1 VRLKRVE
8 MIGFKSF
15 MDRTVLD
22 FRDGITTILGPNGC
36 GKSNVVDAVRWVLGE
51 QSAKQLRGE
60 KMDDVI
66 FKGTHKRKPLSVAEV
81 SLVFEDC
88 GPRLG
93 VEYDEVALTRRVT
106 RAGTSDYFI
115 NRAPSRLKDIKDL
128 FYDTGV
134 GNNAY
139 SVIEQEV
146 VGQVLDPTENKV
158 RTILEEGSGIVRYKV
173 KRKEALRK
181 LDLTERDLLRVE
193 DIIEEI
199 GRQVRSLARQ
209 VGKARRHQK
218 LLGEVRGLELIR
230 ADLRIR
236 KMDGELDGLRERA
249 DALRAE
255 GSGDDAALARHNA
268 DLEAMR
274 PALDGLENEGRS
286 RAHELSQIEEV
297 ISRLEGELLVLREKI
312 GSGERRDTEIQDEM
326 ERGSERAAGIEAEIE
341 AAEKE
346 RDDLAASLQEQVQR
360 VEAREREAR
369 EVAGRHDEVRRA
381 LAQAQQLSLGFL
393 REEAEHKA
401 EVATAESRFESLRDR
416 EASLVQSVEDNERR
430 CGELAQERATAQ
442 ARLEETRAARE
453 ARQAELERAR
463 EDVRQL
469 QSRLEEQRETRS
481 EVEHDLA
488 RVESRLEIASR
499 IAKEYEGYRAGA
511 AALLRDEA
519 TRDRL
524 RGALAESL
532 QVRSGY
538 EACFEMLFGEDAD
551 ALLVDDVTDARELA
565 QRLAGDDLG
574 RASFVVGGLIPREDS
589 AGGDAW
595 PGQSALDLV
604 RAAGPAEGAMRAWL
618 SRVRVVETTSE
629 AVEAAVAHAGRGFSF
644 LAREGLYIRFDGL
657 VRGGAGARRQLSM
670 FGRQEQVEGLQAESA
685 ELAARVAA
693 ARERE
698 AELETGLAE
707 GQAAVSRLEQQ
718 GAEERAAVEAA
729 GAEVASLESV
739 LTREREAGQQL
750 TAQRD
755 TAREELSTLMGRID
769 ALKSDFGLKGVD
781 TEGSRLRVEELS
793 EQVHEL
799 ESRREA
805 ANSALSEARVELT
818 RQQGAERELGTRLER
833 LGHMR
838 DDLGQRHAR
847 LTEERATLR
856 GNLGGWKETLTAKET
871 QLETGFT
878 ERETRREGVRA
889 AQAKLDAKRGEMEAI
904 QESISAIN
912 KRQREKADALHGIE
926 TELTKHQFTVQNMR
940 DRIQEKFQTDLE
952 RGLADLQPETLPKEL
967 VGEEGVYQL
976 DQVEELLGERQQKLD
991 KIGPVNFVA
1000 LEEYDEKK
1008 TRLEFLE
1015 KQRDDLLSSKEDL
1028 LQAIDRINRTA
1039 RKLFKETFD
1048 EVRNNFREIFT
1059 TLFQGGNADLVLHKS
1074 DDPLESEVQIV
1085 AQPTGKAVDSVALL
1099 SGGERAL
1106 TAIALLFA
1114 VYLIKPSPFCLLDE
1128 VDAPL
1133 DDVNVGRFVRLL
1145 QRFAEKTQFIVIT
1158 HNKLTM
1164 ECADHLYGV
1173 TMEER
1178 GVSRLVSVSFDELD
1192 AEDPLQALE
1201 RQSQER
1207 AESRPAAR
1215 LKRGPADASDA
1226 QDYAD
1231 GAVATE
1237 ERRHLEGEA

>member
-1 VRLKRVE
+1 MRLKRVE

-66 FKGTHKRKPLSVAEV
+66 FKGTHRRKPLSVAEV

-93 VEYDEVALTRRVT
+93 VEYDEVALTRRVS

-146 VGQVLDPTENKV
+146 VGQVLDPSENKV

-230 ADLRIR
+230 ADLRIQ
-236 KMDGELDGLRERA
+236 KMDGELAGLRERA
-249 DALRAE
+249 EALRAE

-268 DLEAMR
+268 DLEGMR
-274 PALDGLENEGRS
+274 PALETLEGEGRA
-286 RAHELSQIEEV
+286 RAQELSQIEES

-312 GSGERRDTEIQDEM
+312 QSGERRDTEIEGEM
-326 ERGSERAAGIEAEIE
+326 ERGSERATGIEAEIE
-341 AAEKE
+341 TAEEEKAQ
-346 RDDLAASLQEQVQR
+346 LATAHEEQIRR
-360 VEAREREAR
+360 VAEREREAR
-369 EVAGRHDEVRRA
+369 EIAREHDELRQA

-393 REEAEHKA
+393 REEAEYRA

-416 EASLVQSVEDNERR
+416 ETSLVQATEENERR
-430 CGELAQERATAQ
+430 CEELAQERGEAE
-442 ARLEETRAARE
+442 ARLEEARAERD
-453 ARQAELERAR
+453 ARQAALDDAR
-463 EDVRQL
+463 EQVRAA

-481 EVEHDLA
+481 EVEHEVA
-488 RVESRLEIASR
+488 RVESRLEIANR

-511 AALLRDEA
+511 AALLRDDA

-532 QVRSGY
+532 QVRTGY

-551 ALLVDDVTDARELA
+551 ALLVDNVTDARDLA
-565 QRLAGDDLG
+565 HRLAGDDLG
-574 RASFVVGGLIPREDS
+574 QASFVVGGLVPREDD
-589 AGGDAW
+589 GDGTSL
-595 PGQSALDLV
+595 PGQPALDLV
-604 RAAGPAEGAMRAWL
+604 RASGAAEGPMRAWL
-618 SRVRVVETTSE
+618 SRVRVVESSAE
-629 AVEAAVAHAGRGFSF
+629 AVEAAVAHAGRGYSF
-644 LAREGLYIRFDGL
+644 LAKEGLYVRFDGL

-670 FGRQEQVEGLQAESA
+670 FGRQEQVEGLQTEAA
-685 ELAARVAA
+685 ELRARVAS

-698 AELETGLAE
+698 VELETALADAKRAE
-707 GQAAVSRLEQQ
+707 SDLESRLVQD
-718 GAEERAAVEAA
+718 RTAVEEVSAR
-729 GAEVASLESV
+729 VASLGSV
-739 LTREREAGQQL
+739 LSREREAAQQI
-750 TAQRD
+750 ASQRD
-755 TAREELSTLMGRID
+755 TARTELEALMGRIE
-769 ALKSDFGLKGVD
+769 AMKSDFGLKGVD
-781 TEGSRLRVEELS
+781 TEGSRQKVEELS
-793 EQVHEL
+793 TRVHEV
-799 ESRREA
+799 EAKREA
-805 ANSALSEARVELT
+805 ANAALSESRLELT

-838 DDLGQRHAR
+838 DDLGQRHQR

-856 GNLGGWKETLTAKET
+856 GNLGGWKEALGEKET
-871 QLETGFT
+871 ALETRFA
-878 ERETRREGVRA
+878 ERETRREAVRE
-889 AQAKLDAKRGEMEAI
+889 AQTRLDAKRQEMETI
-904 QESISAIN
+904 QEQISAIN
-912 KRQREKADALHGIE
+912 KRQREKADALHQIE
-926 TELTKHQFTVQNMR
+926 TELTKHQLTVQNMR
-940 DRIQEKFQTDLE
+940 DRIQEKFQTDLDQ
-952 RGLADLQPETLPKEL
+952 GLADLDVEALPKEL

-976 DQVEELLGERQQKLD
+976 EQVEELLGERQQKLD

-1000 LEEYDEKK
+1000 LEEYEEKK

-1059 TLFQGGNADLVLHKS
+1059 TLFQGGNADLILHKS
-1074 DDPLESEVQIV
+1074 DDPLESEVQIM

-1145 QRFAEKTQFIVIT
+1145 QRFADKTQFIVIT

-1192 AEDPLQALE
+1192 ADDPLQALE
-1201 RQSQER
+1201 RQAKER
-1207 AESRPAAR
+1207 EDQRPAAK
-1215 LKRGPADASDA
+1215 LKRGQVDASDA
-1226 QDYAD
+1226 QDYAE
-1231 GAVATE
+1231 GVAVADE
-1237 ERRHLEGEA
+1237 PLQMEGEA